1 MIFAKNTFLN
11 LEPTKV
17 HIKNVETLYMLSEL
31 NTKKIKHIKVKKIAS
46 DYWKFY
52 TKIVPK
58 EKHIQSKAETF
69 TVEGHNSLFR
79 HFLASMRRK
88 SKCYTKCIKMLE
100 ISLLLLMRHRNKTLS
115 IFN

>member
-1 MIFAKNTFLN
+1 M
-11 LEPTKV
+11 
-17 HIKNVETLYMLSEL
+17 
-31 NTKKIKHIKVKKIAS
+31 KKIAS
-46 DYWKFY
+46 DYWKSY

-69 TVEGHNSLFR
+69 TVEGYNSLFR
-79 HFLASMRRK
+79 HFLARMRRK

-100 ISLLLLMRHRNKTLS
+100 ISVLLLMHHRNKTLS